1 MKERLIVLRDK
12 IDALSVR
19 ERVMLFAGVAGLLVF
34 LFYSM
39 VLTPLFKREQALR
52 AQIVQQNNHITGID
66 AEIIAAVQAHAV
78 DPDAV
83 NRMRLGSIQSEAM
96 ALAESLRTQQSGLL
110 APQQVAPLLGTMLR
124 TNARLRLVGLR
135 TLPVSP
141 MNGSADAA
149 PGPATPGRPPEL
161 VRQMEQIQ
169 QLGPGQPVQAQA
181 TQAGPATPLL
191 YRHGVEVS
199 VRGNYLDMITYMDAL
214 ESMSTKLIWGKAE
227 LSVEDYPNSRLTL
240 TVYTLSLDKKWMKL

>member
-1 MKERLIVLRDK
+1 MKKRLIVLRDK

-19 ERVMLFAGVAGLLVF
+19 ERVMTFAGVAGVLVF
-34 LFYSM
+34 LFYSV
-39 VLTPLFKREQALR
+39 VLTPLFKREKALR
-52 AQIVQQNNHITGID
+52 IQITQQNNNIAGID
-66 AEIIAAVQAHAV
+66 AEIVAVVQAYAV

-83 NRMRLGSIQSEAM
+83 SRLRLASIQNEAM
-96 ALAESLRTQQSGLL
+96 ALSESLRTQQSGLL
-110 APQQVAPLLGTMLR
+110 APQQVAPLLETMLSA
-124 TNARLRLVGLR
+124 NGRLRLVDLR

-149 PGPATPGRPPEL
+149 PAVAGRPPEL
-161 VRQMEQIQ
+161 VRQMEQLQ
-169 QLGPGQPVQAQA
+169 QLQPGQRAQPQAA
-181 TQAGPATPLL
+181 PALAAAPLL
-191 YRHGVEVS
+191 YRHGVEVA

-227 LSVEDYPNSRLTL
+227 LTVEDYPNSRLSL